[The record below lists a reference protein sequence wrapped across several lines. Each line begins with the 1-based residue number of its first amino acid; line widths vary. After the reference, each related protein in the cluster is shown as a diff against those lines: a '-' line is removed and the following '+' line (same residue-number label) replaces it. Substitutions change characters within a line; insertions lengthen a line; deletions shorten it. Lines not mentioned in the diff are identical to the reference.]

1 MMNKTMMEDKLDGSS
16 IFKFLEDKT
25 SEEGLLWV
33 IQKGETLTTFFMKMS
48 EDRDQPGAIGKIT
61 SAPSDMHL
69 YIYIIFIIVMR
80 VIVGGR
86 NLC

>member
-1 MMNKTMMEDKLDGSS
+1 MMKKTMMEDKLDGSS

-48 EDRDQPGAIGKIT
+48 EDRD
-61 SAPSDMHL
+61 
-69 YIYIIFIIVMR
+69 
-80 VIVGGR
+80 
-86 NLC
+86 

>member
-1 MMNKTMMEDKLDGSS
+1 MMTKTMMEDKLDGSR

-33 IQKGETLTTFFMKMS
+33 IQKAETLTTFFMKMS
-48 EDRDQPGAIGKIT
+48 EGRDQLGAIGKIT

-69 YIYIIFIIVMR
+69 YIYIYILF
-80 VIVGGR
+80 
-86 NLC
+86 LSLS